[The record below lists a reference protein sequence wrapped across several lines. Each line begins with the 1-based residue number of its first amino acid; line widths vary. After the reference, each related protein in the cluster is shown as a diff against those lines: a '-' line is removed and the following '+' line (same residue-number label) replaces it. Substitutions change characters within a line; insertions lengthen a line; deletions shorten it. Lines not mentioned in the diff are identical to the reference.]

1 MAHTKG
7 KAKAKRDRAMRAGSP
22 VTLQGTARRQT
33 YFKADATTVATG
45 ATNGRVA
52 NTAKEAKE

>member
-7 KAKAKRDRAMRAGSP
+7 KAKARRDRAMHAGNP
-22 VTLQGTARRQT
+22 VTSQGTARKQT
-33 YFKADATTVATG
+33 YFKANATTVAIG
-45 ATNGRVA
+45 ATNGKTA